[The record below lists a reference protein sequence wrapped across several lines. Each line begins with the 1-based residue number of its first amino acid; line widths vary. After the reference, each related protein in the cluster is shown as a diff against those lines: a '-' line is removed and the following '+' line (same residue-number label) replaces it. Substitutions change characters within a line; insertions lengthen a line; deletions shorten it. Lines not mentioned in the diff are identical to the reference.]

1 MAFEKAKVIKAAEKF
16 LAQGKINAAIKEY
29 RQIIDN
35 DDSDLT
41 TLNMLGDLLARA
53 GENEEAVECFLR
65 IAEHYREQEFRL
77 KAIAMYRKIE
87 KLKPRDPAIAKEL
100 GDLYAAQGLVA
111 DARTQ
116 YLVVA
121 DAYTRAGQ
129 SKNTLKVLHRIADLD
144 PHNTDIR
151 LKLAEGYVKEKMPI
165 DAARAFREAA
175 SRLLENSQF
184 EKALQA
190 YSRALELGPTDRV
203 ALKGLVS
210 AHVALGMADDAAE
223 VLEKAVAETPD
234 EPELVS
240 MLAHAYIQAENAA
253 GAERATAML
262 MKQDASNYRRYLEVG
277 MLYLKLGQEDD
288 VARILDTIIEPMLA
302 GREETDLL
310 ELLNELLA
318 RHREHVPS
326 LRLLARIHWWQRDMD
341 KLRTSLERL
350 AEAAE
355 AAGLA
360 EDERYALT
368 QLVRLAPD
376 EQRYLDRLD
385 TLGGVLEDSGDGAPR
400 LDDPAL
406 AAVPS
411 FEGFNIGEA
420 EPEAAPAVT
429 GGAGEFEWNS
439 VAEEPVARAEVS
451 PADISFADLNEVE
464 EATDAGANVVF
475 EPVLSDQFEATSGDA
490 VGNLA
495 AAPSEPDEPAPMGAE
510 AMMRH
515 ELESVDFYITQGYAD
530 IAFDTLELLEKQFG
544 SHPEIDLRRER
555 LSAAQAGPAAQ
566 APSPAGG
573 DGSAG
578 ATGTAAPVSKH
589 AETDAAVDIAFGDI
603 VIEPTAVVSAP
614 AAPPPSRATAGTG
627 IDSGLAEIFE
637 EFRLEAEGETAVATE
652 EDYETHYNMATAYKE
667 MELLDEAIREF
678 QMAARMTPENTP
690 RYFQCCNMLGLCFVQ
705 KGMSRAAALWFKKG
719 LDAPGRTSDENKA
732 LQYELGCAYE
742 DMGDLTR
749 ALAAFTEVYGVD
761 VGYRDIA
768 DKLESL
774 QARVAAQKK
783 KKKGK

>member
-29 RQIIDN
+29 RQITDN

-53 GENEEAVECFLR
+53 GENEEAVACFLR

-151 LKLAEGYVKEKMPI
+151 LKLAEGYVKENLPI
-165 DAARAFREAA
+165 DAARAYREAA

-184 EKALQA
+184 EKSLHA
-190 YSRALELGPTDRV
+190 YSKALELGPTDRV

-223 VLEKAVAETPD
+223 VLEKAVGETPD

-253 GAERATAML
+253 GAERATALL
-262 MKQDASNYRRYLEVG
+262 MQQDASNYRRYLEVG
-277 MLYLKLGQEDD
+277 MLYLKLGQQDD

-318 RHREHVPS
+318 RNPEHVPS
-326 LRLLARIHWWQRDMD
+326 LRLLARIHWWQRDME
-341 KLRTSLERL
+341 KLRTALERL

-355 AAGLA
+355 ASGLA

-385 TLGGVLEDSGDGAPR
+385 VLGGVLEDSADGSPR

-406 AAVPS
+406 ASVPS
-411 FEGFNIGEA
+411 FEGFNIGET
-420 EPEAAPAVT
+420 EPEVAPTVA

-439 VAEEPVARAEVS
+439 VAEEPVSQTHVSHPEV
-451 PADISFADLNEVE
+451 SFADLNEGSE
-464 EATDAGANVVF
+464 AATDDSILSDPFAQAHSDGAN
-475 EPVLSDQFEATSGDA
+475 GDA
-490 VGNLA
+490 A
-495 AAPSEPDEPAPMGAE
+495 AAPGEPDEHAPVGE

-515 ELESVDFYITQGYAD
+515 ELESVDFYITQGYSD

-544 SHPEIDLRRER
+544 THPEIELRRER
-555 LSAAQAGPAAQ
+555 LSAAQAGSAAE
-566 APSPAGG
+566 S
-573 DGSAG
+573 DGSHAATG
-578 ATGTAAPVSKH
+578 ATASSSMAH

-603 VIEPTAVVSAP
+603 VIEPTAVVSKP
-614 AAPPPSRATAGTG
+614 APPPSPKTTGTG

-637 EFRLEAEGETAVATE
+637 EFRLEAEGESAVAT

-667 MELLDEAIREF
+667 MELLDDAIREF
-678 QMAARMTPENTP
+678 QVAAGMTSENTP

-719 LDAPGRTSDENKA
+719 LDAPGRTPDEYKA

-742 DMGDLTR
+742 EMGDLTR
-749 ALAAFTEVYGVD
+749 AVGAFTEVYGVD

-783 KKKGK
+783 KKKGGKN